1 MIEPS
6 YIPDGYKEIERS
18 ETKITKIINYK
29 DNKGYSIYY
38 RYSISNN
45 SQIMLNTEN
54 AEIENIK
61 IKNNNII
68 LIYKNNNI
76 KAFLKNKRYTCIVSM
91 EYNKNKEKNY
101 IKREIIKIMESII
114 N

>member
-29 DNKGYSIYY
+29 DDNGYSIYY
-38 RYSISNN
+38 RYSISTNG
-45 SQIMLNTEN
+45 QIMLNTEN
-54 AEIENIK
+54 AKIENIK
-61 IKNNNII
+61 IKNNDIM
-68 LIYKNNNI
+68 LIYKDNNI
-76 KAFLKNKRYTCIVSM
+76 KAFFNNKKYTCIVSM
-91 EYNKNKEKNY
+91 EYSKNKEKKY
-101 IKREIIKIMESII
+101 IKREIIKIIESII